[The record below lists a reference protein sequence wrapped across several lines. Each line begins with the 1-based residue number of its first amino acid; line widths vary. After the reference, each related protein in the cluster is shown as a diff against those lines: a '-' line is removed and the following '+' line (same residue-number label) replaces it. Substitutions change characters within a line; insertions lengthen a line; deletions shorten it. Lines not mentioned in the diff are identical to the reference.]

1 MGLVLDGIESASYKR
16 VQKVR
21 LFRGLPHM
29 GSWYRGCAAVSKT
42 AEKCSSRLL
51 PANGRVPKWF
61 KGTGCNP
68 VIRWFES
75 GRVLHYEVV
84 SLMVKPSVVVRM
96 LSVRFWYF
104 LPCNLIFLK
113 NYYIIII

>member
-51 PANGRVPKWF
+51 PANGRVPKPGLRGQVATLLF
-61 KGTGCNP
+61 AGSNP
-68 VIRWFES
+68 AALSI
-75 GRVLHYEVV
+75 
-84 SLMVKPSVVVRM
+84 M
-96 LSVRFWYF
+96 LRIV
-104 LPCNLIFLK
+104 
-113 NYYIIII
+113 